1 METMISVQRAFNLI
15 AQEVSPMASVEIP
28 IELAN
33 GLVVAETIY
42 SPENVPAF
50 SQSSMDGYAFAY
62 DENIVSYQ
70 LVGEMAAGSSTTFHL
85 NPGEAVRIFTGAAV
99 PFNADTVLMQEK
111 ALAKD
116 GKLEIL
122 DDQLKKGNNVRQIG
136 SEIAKG
142 EKAVEKGTALK
153 PAVIGFLASMGI
165 SKVKVYPNPKVAV
178 VVTGNELVSPGGNL
192 EYGQLFESN
201 SFTLTAALKQM
212 GIQDVTV
219 VQVKDD
225 LDQLHTVLS
234 QIIEAHDLVLISGG
248 VSVGDYDFTLKAL
261 ELSEVKT
268 IFHKVKQKPGKPL
281 LFAVKSD
288 TVIFGL
294 PGNPASVLT
303 CFYEYVLPAI
313 SKMTLRKLALQSQ
326 KAILQNDYS
335 KPEGMTHFLKAKY
348 QDNLVSLGTGQESYK
363 LSSFAEA
370 NCLAIFPAEVSKITS
385 GETIEVHLFA

>member
-70 LVGEMAAGSSTTFHL
+70 LVGEMAAGSSTPFHL

-111 ALAKD
+111 ALVQA
-116 GKLEIL
+116 GKLKIL

-142 EKAVEKGTALK
+142 DKAVEKGTALK

-313 SKMTLRKLALQSQ
+313 SKMTLRKLALQFQ
-326 KAILQNDYS
+326 KAILQNYYS

>member
-70 LVGEMAAGSSTTFHL
+70 LVGEMAAGSSTPFHL

-111 ALAKD
+111 ALVQA
-116 GKLEIL
+116 GKLKIL

-142 EKAVEKGTALK
+142 DKAVEKGTALK

-219 VQVKDD
+219 VEVKDD

-268 IFHKVKQKPGKPL
+268 IFYKVKQKPGKPL

>member
-15 AQEVSPMASVEIP
+15 AQEVSPMVSVEIP

-111 ALAKD
+111 ALVQV
-116 GKLEIL
+116 GKLKIL

-261 ELSEVKT
+261 KLSEVKT

>member
-15 AQEVSPMASVEIP
+15 AQEVSPMVSVEIP

-142 EKAVEKGTALK
+142 DKAVEKGTALK

>member
-142 EKAVEKGTALK
+142 DKAVEKGTALK

>member
-165 SKVKVYPNPKVAV
+165 SKVKVYPNPKVAI

-313 SKMTLRKLALQSQ
+313 SKMTLRKLALQFQ

>member
-1 METMISVQRAFNLI
+1 METMISVQRALDLI
-15 AQEVSPMASVEIP
+15 AQEVLPIASVEMA

-33 GLVVAETIY
+33 GLVLAETIY
-42 SPENVPAF
+42 SSEHVPAF

-62 DENIVSYQ
+62 HENIISYQ

-99 PFNADTVLMQEK
+99 PSSANTVLMQEK
-111 ALAKD
+111 ALVQD
-116 GKLEIL
+116 GKLKIL

-142 EKAVEKGTALK
+142 EKAVEKGTVLK

-165 SKVKVYPNPKVAV
+165 SKVKIYPNPKVAI

-192 EYGQLFESN
+192 EYGQLFEAN

-212 GIQDVTV
+212 GIQDVTI

-225 LDQLHTVLS
+225 LDRLHAVLS
-234 QIIEAHDLVLISGG
+234 QIIEVHDLVLISGG

-281 LFAVKSD
+281 LFATKFD
-288 TVIFGL
+288 TVVFGL

-313 SKMTLRKLALQSQ
+313 SIMTHRKLKLQSQ
-326 KAILQNDYS
+326 KAILQHDYS
-335 KPEGMTHFLKAKY
+335 KPEGMTHFLKATY
-348 QDNLVSLGTGQESYK
+348 QETIVSLGIGQESYK

-370 NCLAIFPAEVSKITS
+370 NCLAIFPAGVSKITS
-385 GETIEVHLFA
+385 GQTIEVHLFA

>member
-15 AQEVSPMASVEIP
+15 AQEVSPMVSVEIP

-111 ALAKD
+111 ALVQV
-116 GKLEIL
+116 GKLKIL

-142 EKAVEKGTALK
+142 EKAVEKGNALK

-219 VQVKDD
+219 VEVKDD

>member
-165 SKVKVYPNPKVAV
+165 SKVKVYPNPKVAI

>member
-15 AQEVSPMASVEIP
+15 AQEVSPMVSVEIP

-111 ALAKD
+111 ALVQV
-116 GKLEIL
+116 GKLKIL